1 MSKKIL
7 DIYEEYK
14 IMSVLSRHM
23 LRVAAV
29 ASMIC
34 DNLTEPV
41 NKKDM
46 VTACLFHDMGNIIK
60 FDLNY
65 FPEFNKPQGLQYW
78 QDVKDEYIKKYG
90 TNEHEA
96 TLKIMREVGL
106 PSHVVEI
113 VEHMHFLKLCS
124 YRDGNNLNTKIIN
137 YADNRVSPHGV
148 VSYDERLEEANVRYR
163 NRKDAVPDEER
174 RRLVSCGKDIEKQIF
189 EKCKIKPEDI
199 NDETVKSVIESLK
212 DFVIE

>member
-1 MSKKIL
+1 MSKNIL

-41 NKKDM
+41 NKKDI

-65 FPEFNKPQGLQYW
+65 FPEFNKPEGLEYW
-78 QDVKDEYIKKYG
+78 QNVQNEYFEKYG
-90 TNEHEA
+90 ENEHKA
-96 TLKIMREVGL
+96 TLKIMKEFGLSHEVI
-106 PSHVVEI
+106 EI
-113 VEHMHFLKLCS
+113 VENMHFLQLYD
-124 YRDGNNLNTKIIN
+124 YRDGDNINTKIMN
-137 YADNRVSPHGV
+137 YADNRVNPHGV
-148 VSYDERLEEANVRYR
+148 VSYDERLDEARIRYQ

-174 RRLVSCGKDIEKQIF
+174 QKLVACGKDIEKQIF
-189 EKCKIKPEDI
+189 AKCKIRPEDI
-199 NDETVKSVIESLK
+199 NDETVKSIIESLK
-212 DFVIE
+212 NFVIC